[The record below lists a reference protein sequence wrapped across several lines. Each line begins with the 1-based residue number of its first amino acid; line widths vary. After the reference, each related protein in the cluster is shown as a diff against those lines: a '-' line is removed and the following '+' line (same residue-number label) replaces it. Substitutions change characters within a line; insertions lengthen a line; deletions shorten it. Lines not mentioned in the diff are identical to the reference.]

1 MSTAATRTG
10 VEKRQVR
17 KVAAA
22 ALTASTLEW
31 YDFYIYGTAAALV
44 FGPHFFSGIGA
55 AAGTLA
61 AMATF
66 GVGFIFRPVGGL
78 LFGHFGDRLGR
89 KRLLVIAMM
98 LMGISTFLIGLL
110 PGYATIGIASPL
122 LLVLL
127 RVLQGVAV
135 GGQYGG
141 AILLVTESAPA
152 HRRGFYGSFAHIGPS
167 LAVIVSNVVFL
178 VVANLVSPAA
188 FASWGWRIPFLL
200 SAIVIAAGLLIQLR
214 VTETAD
220 FQRLR
225 EEQAAKTSEPE
236 KRRSPLLV
244 ALRTH
249 PKEILQA
256 GGMILLVQVYYYIL
270 IVFSI
275 SYTTSRGTSK
285 SEILILVLLSSA
297 VTVVSIP
304 LFAALSDRIGRKKVI
319 IAATVLSIASVIPFV
334 TLLETL
340 QTVPTLIGL
349 LIPGL
354 ALGAMYGPMAAFYSE
369 MFSTGVRYS
378 GASTGYQLGAVVG
391 GGFAPLIASALLE
404 GTGSLWAVGGY
415 IIAAGVLS
423 LLAVATTKDRYRP
436 AR

>member
-1 MSTAATRTG
+1 M
-10 VEKRQVR
+10 
-17 KVAAA
+17 
-22 ALTASTLEW
+22 
-31 YDFYIYGTAAALV
+31 
-44 FGPHFFSGIGA
+44 
-55 AAGTLA
+55 
-61 AMATF
+61 
-66 GVGFIFRPVGGL
+66 
-78 LFGHFGDRLGR
+78 
-89 KRLLVIAMM
+89 
-98 LMGISTFLIGLL
+98 
-110 PGYATIGIASPL
+110 
-122 LLVLL
+122 LL

-200 SAIVIAAGLLIQLR
+200 SAVVIAAGLIIQLR

-220 FQRLR
+220 FQRLQ
-225 EEQAAKTSEPE
+225 EEQTAKTSAPE

-256 GGMILLVQVYYYIL
+256 GGMILLIQVYYYIL

-275 SYTTSRGTSK
+275 SYTTGRGMSK

-378 GASTGYQLGAVVG
+378 GAWTGYQLGAVVG

-423 LLAVATTKDRYRP
+423 LVAVATTKDRYRP